1 MAYISINSKFT
12 PFTYDELE
20 RPFKEYGE
28 QYEKNS
34 EAMATLGEQA
44 DIWKSLANQQT
55 DPIAYGRYKAYA
67 DSLDTQVNSMAKNG
81 LNAGTKQNIIDLR
94 RRYSSEI
101 RPIMKAYEDKQK
113 EIERQSAMQDKDHSI
128 MFSRNAQTT
137 SLDDYLTGKIT
148 PYAQVSG
155 TELAVKGSTLG
166 QSISKRYFRT
176 KEGRA
181 FSNAYFNY
189 INSQG
194 YDSKQAAE
202 ILAREKNPD
211 GTPKYPEF
219 EKGINDLLGSTDVQ
233 QLSATDKQKALDN
246 VMYGINTGITYDQKN
261 QLLENWPM
269 KMAMEEAA
277 AARKARAAASPET
290 LETGIDYSRKVGKT
304 TVGSTA
310 KYVPRWTS
318 EMNFLNTVMQDP
330 RRMTNIVNQN
340 EYAVIAKEHGL
351 TNSKYDQNAAS
362 SLMGIINGKI
372 KKSAVESFSY
382 PINIV
387 DSKYIKQAVIENSRS
402 FSRRTNNTGIYELE
416 DNKKSKSALDE
427 NTFTKY
433 MYQNVN
439 MEFDPKMGVLLNSE
453 DSSGKVHHMMV
464 DPSLLGPEFRNH
476 LANMNKARAA
486 GDYESADKLRT
497 GAIEYLAKYFNSSY
511 GTQSSTEDIY

>member
-1 MAYISINSKFT
+1 
-12 PFTYDELE
+12 
-20 RPFKEYGE
+20 
-28 QYEKNS
+28 
-34 EAMATLGEQA
+34 
-44 DIWKSLANQQT
+44 
-55 DPIAYGRYKAYA
+55 
-67 DSLDTQVNSMAKNG
+67 
-81 LNAGTKQNIIDLR
+81 
-94 RRYSSEI
+94 
-101 RPIMKAYEDKQK
+101 
-113 EIERQSAMQDKDHSI
+113 
-128 MFSRNAQTT
+128 
-137 SLDDYLTGKIT
+137 
-148 PYAQVSG
+148 
-155 TELAVKGSTLG
+155 
-166 QSISKRYFRT
+166 
-176 KEGRA
+176 
-181 FSNAYFNY
+181 
-189 INSQG
+189 
-194 YDSKQAAE
+194 
-202 ILAREKNPD
+202 
-211 GTPKYPEF
+211 
-219 EKGINDLLGSTDVQ
+219 
-233 QLSATDKQKALDN
+233 
-246 VMYGINTGITYDQKN
+246 MYGINTGITYDQKN

-402 FSRRTNNTGIYELE
+402 FSRRTNNTGIYELK
-416 DNKKSKSALDE
+416 DNKKSQSALDE

-433 MYQNVN
+433 MYQNAN